1 MVAAEVHEGLANGL
15 PDRNSGGSRGGLPT
29 WSGAQGTPRRPW
41 ILSLSGNRASV
52 SPQQRS
58 KRATRRPPSLGFASR
73 GVPGLHVR
81 EQVRQVLT
89 RDEARHCQAQATSI
103 TVDTALAAEL
113 GDAWPLEQ

>member
-1 MVAAEVHEGLANGL
+1 MGRGAGSPPGAA
-15 PDRNSGGSRGGLPT
+15 
-29 WSGAQGTPRRPW
+29 RRAPPATVDLV
-41 ILSLSGNRASV
+41 IERNRASV

-73 GVPGLHVR
+73 GVPGFHVR
-81 EQVRQVLT
+81 EQLRQVLT
-89 RDEARHCQAQATSI
+89 GDEARHCQAQATSL

>member
-1 MVAAEVHEGLANGL
+1 VGRGAGSPPGAARRAPPL
-15 PDRNSGGSRGGLPT
+15 
-29 WSGAQGTPRRPW
+29 RPW

-89 RDEARHCQAQATSI
+89 RDEARHCQAQATSL